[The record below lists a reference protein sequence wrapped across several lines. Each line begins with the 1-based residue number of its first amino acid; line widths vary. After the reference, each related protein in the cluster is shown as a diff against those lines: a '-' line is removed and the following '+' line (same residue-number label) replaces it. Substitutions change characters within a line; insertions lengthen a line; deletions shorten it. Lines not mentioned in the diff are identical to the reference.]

1 MDKVLLID
9 DTKSYRDKMGGVL
22 RENGLE
28 VIEASSGEEALEKL
42 AKEGDSFNLIVSDL
56 HMEKLSGLDLAKI
69 IKKDGITEVPIMM
82 VTTETDDKLREEGVQ
97 AGVRIWLIK
106 PVGDQKFLK
115 TVQMLLKASKKKG

>member
-1 MDKVLLID
+1 MDTVLLVD

-28 VIEASSGEEALEKL
+28 VVEAASAEEALQIL
-42 AKEGDSFNLIVSDL
+42 ANEGSKFSLIVSDL

-69 IKKDGITEVPIMM
+69 IKKDNLSEVPIMM
-82 VTTETDDKLREEGVQ
+82 VTTETDDNLRDEGIQ

-115 TVQMLLKASKKKG
+115 TVQMLLSASKRK

>member
-69 IKKDGITEVPIMM
+69 IKKDNITEVPIMM
-82 VTTETDDKLREEGVQ
+82 VTTETDDKLRNEGVQ

-115 TVQMLLKASKKKG
+115 TVQMLLKASKKK

>member
-1 MDKVLLID
+1 METVLLVD

-28 VIEASSGEEALEKL
+28 VVEAASAEEALQIL
-42 AKEGDSFNLIVSDL
+42 AKEGAKFNLIVSDL

-69 IKKDGITEVPIMM
+69 IKKDNLSEVPIMM
-82 VTTETDDKLREEGVQ
+82 VTTETDDNLRDEGIK

-115 TVQMLLKASKKKG
+115 TVQMLLSASKRN

>member
-1 MDKVLLID
+1 MDRVLLVD

-28 VIEASSGEEALEKL
+28 VVEASSAEEALEKL
-42 AKEGDSFNLIVSDL
+42 AKEGDTFDLIVSDL
-56 HMEKLSGLDLAKI
+56 HMEKLSGLDFAKI
-69 IKKDGITEVPIMM
+69 IKKDHLTEVPIMM
-82 VTTETDDKLREEGVQ
+82 VTTETDDNLRDEGVQ

-115 TVQMLLKASKKKG
+115 TVQMLLKASKKP

>member
-22 RENGLE
+22 RDNGLE

-69 IKKDGITEVPIMM
+69 IKKDNITEVPIMM
-82 VTTETDDKLREEGVQ
+82 VTTETDDKLRDEGMQ

-115 TVQMLLKASKKKG
+115 TVQMLLKASKKK

>member
-69 IKKDGITEVPIMM
+69 IKKDNITEVPIMM
-82 VTTETDDKLREEGVQ
+82 VTTETDDKLRDEGMQ

-115 TVQMLLKASKKKG
+115 TVQMLLKASKKK

>member
-28 VIEASSGEEALEKL
+28 VVEASSGEEALEKL
-42 AKEGDSFNLIVSDL
+42 AKEGDSFHLIVSDL

-82 VTTETDDKLREEGVQ
+82 VTTETDDKMREEGMQ

-115 TVQMLLKASKKKG
+115 TVQMLLKASKKK

>member
-1 MDKVLLID
+1 MDRVLLVD

-28 VIEASSGEEALEKL
+28 VIEASSAEEALEKL
-42 AKEGDSFNLIVSDL
+42 AKEGDTFNLIVSDL
-56 HMEKLSGLDLAKI
+56 HMEKLSGLDFAKI
-69 IKKDGITEVPIMM
+69 IKKDHLTEVPIMM
-82 VTTETDDKLREEGVQ
+82 VTTETDDNLRDEGVQ

-115 TVQMLLKASKKKG
+115 TVQMLLKASKKP

>member
-22 RENGLE
+22 RENGLD
-28 VIEASSGEEALEKL
+28 VVEASSGEEALEKL

-69 IKKDGITEVPIMM
+69 IKKDEITEVPIMM
-82 VTTETDDKLREEGVQ
+82 VTTETDDKLREEGLQ

-115 TVQMLLKASKKKG
+115 TVQMLLKASKKK

>member
-42 AKEGDSFNLIVSDL
+42 AKEGDSFNLIVNYT
-56 HMEKLSGLDLAKI
+56 
-69 IKKDGITEVPIMM
+69 IK
-82 VTTETDDKLREEGVQ
+82 
-97 AGVRIWLIK
+97 
-106 PVGDQKFLK
+106 F
-115 TVQMLLKASKKKG
+115 

>member
-1 MDKVLLID
+1 MEKVLLID

-28 VIEASSGEEALEKL
+28 VVEASSGEEALEKL

-69 IKKDGITEVPIMM
+69 IKK
-82 VTTETDDKLREEGVQ
+82 
-97 AGVRIWLIK
+97 
-106 PVGDQKFLK
+106 
-115 TVQMLLKASKKKG
+115 

>member
-28 VIEASSGEEALEKL
+28 LIEASSGEEALEKL

-69 IKKDGITEVPIMM
+69 IKKDNITEVPIMM
-82 VTTETDDKLREEGVQ
+82 VTTETDDKLRDEGMQ

-115 TVQMLLKASKKKG
+115 TVQMLLKASKKK